1 MKRTILQ
8 VFIILALLVSV
19 PAVYAG
25 IGDVIDATVIS
36 ISVSNYEPDPAIA
49 GDIVEVRLGVSNIGT
64 DIVSDLMVEVMP
76 EYPFVLVPGESAVRS
91 AGILQGYKPDS
102 TENINII
109 KYRMQVDKNAP
120 AGRYELKVKYYEKG
134 GTSSTPK
141 SLSLD
146 VKSKQSAEVIHID
159 KTILVP
165 GKQTGLKFT
174 INNVGNAPLRDL
186 TFYWENG
193 DNIILPVGS
202 DNTRYLKYI
211 DVGEGA
217 DLDYQ
222 VISDTNT
229 IPGLYKLNLY
239 LTYEDPVS
247 KTEKKISTIAG
258 VYVGGGTDFDVAFSE
273 SANGETSFSIA
284 NIGSNPAYSVSVIIP
299 EQRNWR
305 VTGSNSVIIGN
316 LNKGDY
322 TVASFKL
329 QSSTSTITSQNR
341 TAPAGA
347 NIQER
352 SAQRSMNSSINGS
365 SDTLLMQIA
374 YTDTMGERN
383 IIEKE
388 VKVVGVQSTAVTDGL
403 TAMQGR
409 RGAVQQEGVSYIWYL
424 IGIAVLVVG
433 FVAYRKYRSQKLIDP
448 DFNIKDL
455 IKIIKK

>member
-1 MKRTILQ
+1 MVCI
-8 VFIILALLVSV
+8 S
-19 PAVYAG
+19 PVYAQMG
-25 IGDVIDATVIS
+25 NLVGASVIS

-64 DIVSDLMVEVMP
+64 DTVSDLMVEVMP

-102 TENINII
+102 TANINII

-174 INNVGNAPLRDL
+174 VNNVGNAPLRDL

-193 DNIILPVGS
+193 ENIILPVGS

-273 SANGETSFSIA
+273 STSGEMSFSIA
-284 NIGSNPAYSVSVIIP
+284 NIGSNPANSVSVIIP
-299 EQRNWR
+299 EQRSWR
-305 VTGSNSVIIGN
+305 VSGSNSVIIGN

-322 TVASFKL
+322 TVASFNL
-329 QSSTSTITSQNR
+329 QSSTSANTFQNR

-352 SAQRSMNSSINGS
+352 SAQRSMNSSNGS

-383 IIEKE
+383 IIEKA
-388 VKVVGVQSTAVTDGL
+388 VKVAGVQSTAVTDGL

-448 DFNIKDL
+448 DFNIKDM